1 MRISDW
7 SSDVCSSDLE
17 ALIREV
23 ARRGDEM
30 RADAR
35 EAADGG
41 NRNLS
46 ENKAVLGGAPTG
58 AIDFDEMLAA
68 SKELEAS
75 DKGAPQLIVFASLSM
90 PEQSLKQL
98 IRDKIGRA
106 HV

>member
-1 MRISDW
+1 
-7 SSDVCSSDLE
+7 
-17 ALIREV
+17 
-23 ARRGDEM
+23 M

-98 IRDKIGRA
+98 IRDTAKARSEGRR
-106 HV
+106 VGKECVSTCRCRWWPYP